1 MIYRYVNT
9 ALELMS
15 LMICLILL
23 FYQLIERR
31 SNNKTNKWFTF
42 MILCNSAMLVG
53 DLCDWTLGGI
63 PGAFPYY
70 AQGIFSIVVYFAA
83 SGLLLFSLYGWLIS
97 YIRQKIDISPNWL
110 RVGTALSAIQV
121 LIALAAPIIR
131 IAYIDA
137 DNYYQRGKLF
147 PLTQVC
153 PYIVYVLSFYLMIRY
168 RRAFKKRERIYLGIF
183 IVIPLFAELIQVM
196 TYKYSTLNVACSLG
210 LIMVFTFIQSERKLD
225 DEYKVRGQIIDENKR
240 LEELQQYQENLSSQ
254 LIDVLCSTVEAKDQY
269 TRGHSQRVAQYAR
282 EIMYRMGGDEKVL
295 QEVYYIGLLHDVG
308 KISIDDSIINKKGR
322 LTEEEYEQIKLHTVA
337 GYQILKHVDVIPDLA
352 IGARWHHERYDGT
365 GYPNGLAGDNIPLI
379 ARVISVAD
387 AYDAM
392 TSNRSYHKIMPQ
404 SVVREEISRGMGRQF
419 DPAIARIML
428 EMIDEDIQYDM
439 KQSNQNKVVSILLID
454 DDAVAHKLVQYS
466 LLSENYSLSS
476 AYGGREGIEMLQ
488 ESKYDLCLLDMEMP
502 DVNGFEV
509 LKWIRKNNQKI
520 KVIFITAERDIEV
533 IRRSEEL
540 GADDYIT
547 KPINPKILKE
557 SIKSL
562 IRH

>member
-31 SNNKTNKWFTF
+31 SNNKSNKWFTF
-42 MILCNSAMLVG
+42 MVLCNSAMLVG

-110 RVGTALSAIQV
+110 RVGIALSAIQV

-131 IAYIDA
+131 VAYIDA

-379 ARVISVAD
+379 ARIISVAD

>member
-1 MIYRYVNT
+1 M
-9 ALELMS
+9 
-15 LMICLILL
+15 
-23 FYQLIERR
+23 
-31 SNNKTNKWFTF
+31 
-42 MILCNSAMLVG
+42 
-53 DLCDWTLGGI
+53 
-63 PGAFPYY
+63 
-70 AQGIFSIVVYFAA
+70 
-83 SGLLLFSLYGWLIS
+83 
-97 YIRQKIDISPNWL
+97 
-110 RVGTALSAIQV
+110 
-121 LIALAAPIIR
+121 
-131 IAYIDA
+131 
-137 DNYYQRGKLF
+137 
-147 PLTQVC
+147 
-153 PYIVYVLSFYLMIRY
+153 
-168 RRAFKKRERIYLGIF
+168 
-183 IVIPLFAELIQVM
+183 
-196 TYKYSTLNVACSLG
+196 
-210 LIMVFTFIQSERKLD
+210 
-225 DEYKVRGQIIDENKR
+225 
-240 LEELQQYQENLSSQ
+240 
-254 LIDVLCSTVEAKDQY
+254 
-269 TRGHSQRVAQYAR
+269 
-282 EIMYRMGGDEKVL
+282 
-295 QEVYYIGLLHDVG
+295 
-308 KISIDDSIINKKGR
+308 
-322 LTEEEYEQIKLHTVA
+322 
-337 GYQILKHVDVIPDLA
+337 DVIPDLA

-379 ARVISVAD
+379 ARIISVAD

-466 LLSENYSLSS
+466 LLSENYSISS

-488 ESKYDLCLLDMEMP
+488 ESKYDLGLLDMEMP

>member
-31 SNNKTNKWFTF
+31 SNNKSNKWFTF

-110 RVGTALSAIQV
+110 RVGIALSAIQV

-322 LTEEEYEQIKLHTVA
+322 LTEEEYEQIKLHTVV

-379 ARVISVAD
+379 ARIISVAD

-466 LLSENYSLSS
+466 LLSENYSISS

-502 DVNGFEV
+502 DINGFEV

>member
-31 SNNKTNKWFTF
+31 SNNKSNKWFTF
-42 MILCNSAMLVG
+42 MVLCNSAMLVG

-110 RVGTALSAIQV
+110 RVGIALSAIQV

-379 ARVISVAD
+379 ARIISVAD

-466 LLSENYSLSS
+466 LLSENYSISS

-502 DVNGFEV
+502 DINGFEV

-520 KVIFITAERDIEV
+520 KVIFITAERNIEV

>member
-31 SNNKTNKWFTF
+31 SNNKSNKWFTF
-42 MILCNSAMLVG
+42 MVLCNSAMLVG

-110 RVGTALSAIQV
+110 RVGIALSAIQV

-379 ARVISVAD
+379 ARIISVAD

-520 KVIFITAERDIEV
+520 KVIFITAERNIEV

>member
-42 MILCNSAMLVG
+42 MVLCNSAMLVG

-110 RVGTALSAIQV
+110 RVGIALSAIQV

-131 IAYIDA
+131 VAYIDA

-147 PLTQVC
+147 LLTQVC

-379 ARVISVAD
+379 ARIISVAD

-520 KVIFITAERDIEV
+520 KVIFITAERNIEV

>member
-42 MILCNSAMLVG
+42 MVLCNSAMLVG

-110 RVGTALSAIQV
+110 RVGIALSAIQV

-379 ARVISVAD
+379 ARIISVAD

-466 LLSENYSLSS
+466 LLSENYSLNS

>member
-42 MILCNSAMLVG
+42 MVLCNSAMLVG

-110 RVGTALSAIQV
+110 RVGIALSAIQV

-153 PYIVYVLSFYLMIRY
+153 PYIVYVLSLYLMIRY

-466 LLSENYSLSS
+466 LLSENYSISS

>member
-110 RVGTALSAIQV
+110 RVGIALSAIQV

-379 ARVISVAD
+379 ARIISVAD

>member
-42 MILCNSAMLVG
+42 MVLCNSAMLVG

-110 RVGTALSAIQV
+110 RVGIALSAIQV

-379 ARVISVAD
+379 ARIISVAD

-466 LLSENYSLSS
+466 LLSENYSISS

-502 DVNGFEV
+502 DINGFEV

>member
-31 SNNKTNKWFTF
+31 SNNKSNKWFTF

-110 RVGTALSAIQV
+110 RVGIALSAIQV

-379 ARVISVAD
+379 ARIISVAD

-502 DVNGFEV
+502 DINGFEV

>member
-42 MILCNSAMLVG
+42 MVLCNSAMLVG

-379 ARVISVAD
+379 ARIISVAD

-520 KVIFITAERDIEV
+520 KVIFITAERNIEV

>member
-42 MILCNSAMLVG
+42 MVLCNSAMLVG

-110 RVGTALSAIQV
+110 RVGIALSAIQV

-379 ARVISVAD
+379 ARIISVAD

>member
-42 MILCNSAMLVG
+42 MVLCNSAMLVG

-379 ARVISVAD
+379 ARIISVAD

-466 LLSENYSLSS
+466 LLSENYSISS

-502 DVNGFEV
+502 DINGFEV

>member
-31 SNNKTNKWFTF
+31 SNNKSNKWFTF
-42 MILCNSAMLVG
+42 MVLCNSAMLVG

-110 RVGTALSAIQV
+110 RVGIALSAIQV

-379 ARVISVAD
+379 ARIISVAD

-466 LLSENYSLSS
+466 LLSENYSISS